1 MSKPFFHALLLIS
14 AVCATSNA
22 TRATKAND
30 RQVLLKALP
39 SAKIGLQQAIATS
52 EMQGQPISAKFEFED
67 GKLLLSVYT
76 AKAGKFS
83 EALD

>member
-14 AVCATSNA
+14 A
-22 TRATKAND
+22 
-30 RQVLLKALP
+30 
-39 SAKIGLQQAIATS
+39 
-52 EMQGQPISAKFEFED
+52 